1 MSETEVCSIA
11 EAFWTEFGGL
21 DGAQQVPSAS
31 FLQMA
36 SKLSSTGHGYLLSS
50 KFDDYKLSA
59 NIPLSHK
66 DVGLKVP
73 HPVLA
78 IGDFIKCL
86 DANNKLDL
94 LFMGNTTNQYKDFW
108 KKWEKHQGLHPIYS
122 FHSSRLGQCVPVMV
136 HADEGT
142 SQKKKGVMILQVQP
156 CMGHGT
162 SKRKAEEGVPGIN
175 FLGKSIVTR
184 FLYSVML
191 TRFYSGKILKNKPL
205 LKLIEHM
212 ALDLKSAFYDGIKIQ
227 NCGNPQVIYLVPI
240 AMKGDWPALVKCG
253 QLVRHHL
260 RDVTGKG
267 ASKGS
272 GAGICH
278 LCLGGQENNDWF
290 DISYNNMKKMRV
302 NAPPPWKEE
311 SPLVKHLPLGEPY
324 KHLFFRI
331 DVFHTLHKG
340 VFGDIAANS
349 IDLCLGLITLF
360 CSLPVF
366 PVCFF

>member
-1 MSETEVCSIA
+1 MGKTPGPTPNLFFPQLTVGSVRAC
-11 EAFWTEFGGL
+11 
-21 DGAQQVPSAS
+21 DGARRWR
-31 FLQMA
+31 
-36 SKLSSTGHGYLLSS
+36 
-50 KFDDYKLSA
+50 
-59 NIPLSHK
+59 
-66 DVGLKVP
+66 
-73 HPVLA
+73 
-78 IGDFIKCL
+78 
-86 DANNKLDL
+86 NKP
-94 LFMGNTTNQYKDFW
+94 
-108 KKWEKHQGLHPIYS
+108 E
-122 FHSSRLGQCVPVMV
+122 
-136 HADEGT
+136 
-142 SQKKKGVMILQVQP
+142 KKGVMILQVQP

-290 DISYNNMKKMRV
+290 DISYNNMTKMRV
-302 NAPPPWKEE
+302 NAPLPWKAE

-360 CSLPVF
+360 CSKVF